1 VLAELFVNPG
11 LRGDG
16 EVEVKRR
23 ILGIDFFS
31 GSLSDA
37 VVEASQGGLCV
48 APSGPGL
55 ADDLV
60 NCSFYSRAL
69 TQADLVLPD
78 SGLMCLWSKFLSGK
92 PIKRISG
99 LAFLR
104 AYIVDKN
111 VSLADAFW
119 IMPDHEQSKANRQ
132 WIHQKIGV
140 LIQPE
145 ACCVAPTYPKT
156 GPIEDA
162 DLLAEIEKRRPRT
175 IFIQIG
181 GGVQERL
188 GFYLRENLSFSST
201 ILCTGAALAF
211 LSGKQARI
219 PDWADRFYMGWFLRC
234 LSNPTVFVPRYLR
247 AFRLISVL
255 AKNGNS
261 LPRVI
266 EPLSQN

>member
-1 VLAELFVNPG
+1 MLAKLFVNPG

-23 ILGIDFFS
+23 ILGVDFFS
-31 GSLSDA
+31 GSLADA
-37 VVEASQGGLCV
+37 VVEACHGGLCV

-60 NCSFYSRAL
+60 KCSFYARAL

-78 SGLMCLWSKFLSGK
+78 SGLMCLWSKLLSGQ

-104 AYIVDKN
+104 AYLLDKN

-132 WIHQKIGV
+132 WIQQELGA

-145 ACCVAPTYPKT
+145 AFCVAPTYPKT
-156 GPIEDA
+156 GPIEDPE
-162 DLLAEIEKRRPRT
+162 LLAAIEKRRPKT

-234 LSNPTVFVPRYLR
+234 LSNPMVFVPRYLK

-255 AKNGNS
+255 VKNGKS

-266 EPLSQN
+266 EPLSQT